1 LHGAFR
7 NPTNLFAKN
16 KPMKKIIFLL
26 LITAG
31 ITSCHHTQNITS
43 SDKKES
49 GKVSNSSGGGNGQS
63 IAEAIVINETNETEG
78 VAAEYDWL
86 KANYP
91 GYSMIQQSLINQEGK
106 PYDKMEIKTA
116 DGDKKTIYFDISHFF
131 GKF

>member
-1 LHGAFR
+1 
-7 NPTNLFAKN
+7 
-16 KPMKKIIFLL
+16 MKKIIFLL

-31 ITSCHHTQNITS
+31 ISSCHHTKDLS
-43 SDKKES
+43 SSNKKDSE
-49 GKVSNSSGGGNGQS
+49 KVSSGSGGGNGLS
-63 IAEAIVINETNETEG
+63 IAEAIVINETNETDG

-91 GYSMIQQSLINQEGK
+91 GYSLIQQSLINESGK

-116 DGDKKTIYFDISHFF
+116 EGDKKTVYFDISHFF